1 MVYLP
6 FLPTSSTGSDVFRLI
21 FALIDNIVYLLL
33 SVVTAVFYNVANA
46 QLISGSIMH
55 DFFSRIQ
62 LILGII
68 VMFKISI
75 SLFMGIIN
83 PEGINDKKN
92 GFGGVIK
99 RVIIVLIMLVLIVPL
114 DIPGVDMDDISEPGQ
129 TSWNARMNSSG
140 IAFGTLF
147 ELQSRLLRG
156 NVLARLILGVDYS
169 KTSSADTN
177 MKSGLQLSRI
187 IFKSFFTIN
196 TDEDGEPVCEGDS
209 RWWGTKAIEW
219 VANTATGEENN
230 TPLYK
235 AYEAYFDD
243 DTSPLELLTYF
254 NYTCAYG
261 ESEASQKIDKGA
273 KLVAAGQPYAFNY
286 SYILSTIV
294 GVFCIIVMISYT
306 VDAAIR
312 LVKLMILYM
321 ISPVPILSY
330 IDPKTEKNFQNWVK
344 VVGSTY
350 LDLFIRLA
358 IIFIILFLI
367 SEIDRVGIMGNGSP
381 DFVAVESGGIIGILS
396 RVFIYLGLF
405 MFAREAPKFITDTL
419 GLKQTSGLFGGLTSL
434 IGGVS
439 STIQGFK
446 ASQDS
451 MKNRL
456 DSNGNPINP
465 PDKLRN
471 RAKSVGAGLLTG
483 IGGMSQTYTTY
494 AGAKD
499 NKFRSSLDKIN
510 SQNAIR
516 RENAM
521 HGSTFGSALMEQGM
535 QDLTGDSKYDR
546 LKREKQQIE
555 KGIKKRESDLADKK
569 QQAAIVSGNAKKMSD
584 IISKAQDTVKKKGAE
599 TVFDGKL
606 TNLKDIEAA
615 YEVGRTTGNYTFEGK
630 TYSAADFGKLYS
642 DSIDNAANLYLAGK
656 ATFANGASMSISQ
669 EHQVL
674 LDQAQAA
681 FTGNGGAFSELKD
694 ENGNSIA
701 GTTDYIKGFKT
712 EADKLVAEDL
722 TTQADLQTAQNAID
736 AEKKKLAT
744 KEADL
749 ERAKADL
756 RNSDGGRGGK

>member
-1 MVYLP
+1 MNN
-6 FLPTSSTGSDVFRLI
+6 VFIVHGWVLDAIRLI
-21 FALIDNIVYLLL
+21 FAAIDGIIYELLAA
-33 SVVTAVFYNVANA
+33 VVAIFYNVASA
-46 QLISGSIMH
+46 QLISGTVMH

-62 LILGII
+62 LVLGII
-68 VMFKISI
+68 VMFKVAT
-75 SLFMGIIN
+75 SLFMGIMN
-83 PEGINDKKN
+83 PESLGDKKN
-92 GFGGVIK
+92 GFGSVIK

-114 DIPGVDMDDISEPGQ
+114 DIPGVDMDDISETGQ
-129 TSWNARMNSSG
+129 TSWNARLNANG

-147 ELQSRLLRG
+147 ELQARLLKQ
-156 NVLARLILGVDYS
+156 NTIAKLVLGVDGS
-169 KTSSADTN
+169 EATTN
-177 MKSGLQLSRI
+177 ETGLESGQNLSRI
-187 IFKSFFTIN
+187 IFKSFFVIA
-196 TDEDGEPVCEGDS
+196 EYDGEPICETSSGS
-209 RWWGTKAIEW
+209 NLE
-219 VANTATGEENN
+219 
-230 TPLYK
+230 K
-235 AYEAYFDD
+235 AYNLYLDD
-243 DTSPLELLTYF
+243 DSTAGELLSIV
-254 NYTCAYG
+254 NYTCEDG
-261 ESEASQKIDKGA
+261 DGTVASIFDAIDFLDLFDSGNF
-273 KLVAAGQPYAFNY
+273 YAFSY
-286 SYILSTIV
+286 SFLFSTVV
-294 GVFCIIVMISYT
+294 GIFCVIVMISYT

-312 LVKLMILYM
+312 LVKLTILYL
-321 ISPVPILSY
+321 IAPIPILSY
-330 IDPKTEKNFQNWVK
+330 IDPKTEKNFHNWLK

-358 IIFIILFLI
+358 IVYIIIFLIREVDSTLFNGTNDFLAVEDGVVGVFSKVFIIL
-367 SEIDRVGIMGNGSP
+367 
-381 DFVAVESGGIIGILS
+381 
-396 RVFIYLGLF
+396 GLL

-419 GLKQTSGLFGGLTSL
+419 GLKQTNGLFGGLTSL

-439 STIQGFK
+439 SSIQGFK

-465 PDKLRN
+465 PEKFRN

-521 HGSTFGSALMEQGM
+521 HGSTFGSALMAQGM

-555 KGIKKRESDLADKK
+555 KGIKKKESDLADKK
-569 QQAAIVSGNAKKMSD
+569 QQAALVSGNAKKMSD

-615 YEVGRTTGNYTFEGK
+615 YEVGKTTGNYTFEGK

-674 LDQAQAA
+674 LDQAQTA
-681 FTGNGGAFSELKD
+681 FTANGGAFSELKD

-736 AEKKKLAT
+736 VEKKKLSA